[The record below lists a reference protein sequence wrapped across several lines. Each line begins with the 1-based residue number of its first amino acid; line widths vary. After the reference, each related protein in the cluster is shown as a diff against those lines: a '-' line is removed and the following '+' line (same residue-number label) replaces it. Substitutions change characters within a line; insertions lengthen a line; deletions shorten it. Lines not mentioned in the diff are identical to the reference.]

1 MNETDFEQATTLLLD
16 VSSHF
21 NANITYGVTVGFEMY
36 TLEMKY

>member
-16 VSSHF
+16 VNTNF

-36 TLEMKY
+36 TLDVKY